1 MMNQVTELIAP
12 YVEKDPTAFCTYE
25 EYEKGVETLR
35 AFCLLRWKSVSGQL
49 SGSILSTKE
58 GQADDPASLVD
69 ASSIELKDMGQFS
82 GGGK

>member
-1 MMNQVTELIAP
+1 MLAQV
-12 YVEKDPTAFCTYE
+12 
-25 EYEKGVETLR
+25 
-35 AFCLLRWKSVSGQL
+35 KSVSGQL